1 MKDFRIEDFYNLDGQ
16 TAVVTGGSTG
26 LGLAITRCL
35 VSAGAKVIVLSME
48 TPEQAAPA
56 MEEFGDRAVYYQFNI
71 TDTDR
76 TQEVVDQ
83 IVAKHGPVGILV
95 NNAGNHCKKFIWEM
109 SVEEYVSVLDVHL
122 VGAFALTKA
131 LVPQMKELGR
141 GRILFQASMTSYIG
155 QPQVAGYSTAKAGYL
170 GLIHTLTAELA
181 QFGITVNAIAPGWI
195 DTPMFHKAT
204 DTDPQ
209 RLAKIMGRI
218 PAKAV
223 GDPMDVGMC
232 AAFLCSDAA
241 RYISGTCVPVDGGAL
256 IGF

>member
-1 MKDFRIEDFYNLDGQ
+1 MLTGKSLTGQ
-16 TAVVTGGSTG
+16 VAIVTGASRGIGKAVAQALAAEGATVIINYNGS
-26 LGLAITRCL
+26 A
-35 VSAGAKVIVLSME
+35 E
-48 TPEQAAPA
+48 AA
-56 MEEFGDRAVYYQFNI
+56 EAVAADIRSQGGMAEAVKCNVADFAESEAFVKAVTEKYG
-71 TDTDR
+71 R
-76 TQEVVDQ
+76 VD
-83 IVAKHGPVGILV
+83 ILV
-95 NNAGNHCKKFIWEM
+95 NNAGNHCKKYIWDM
-109 SVEEYVSVLDVHL
+109 TVEDYKSVLDVHL

-131 LVPQMKELGR
+131 FVPQMKEQGH
-141 GRILFQASMTSYIG
+141 GRIIFQASMTSYIG

-181 QFGITVNAIAPGWI
+181 EYGITANAIAPGWI

-204 DTDPQ
+204 DNDPP

-218 PAKAV
+218 PAKSV

-241 RYISGTCVPVDGGAL
+241 RYISGTCIPVDGGAL

>member
-1 MKDFRIEDFYNLDGQ
+1 MSEETIIR
-16 TAVVTGGSTG
+16 TAVVTGGSRG
-26 LGLAITRCL
+26 IGRAVCIQLAKQGCNVVVNYCHGEAAAAETVALCKAENADAVAVQAD
-35 VSAGAKVIVLSME
+35 VSTAEGCKALF
-48 TPEQAAPA
+48 EQAVNA
-56 MEEFGDRAVYYQFNI
+56 FGR
-71 TDTDR
+71 
-76 TQEVVDQ
+76 VD
-83 IVAKHGPVGILV
+83 ILV
-95 NNAGNHCKKFIWEM
+95 NNAGNHCKKFIWDM
-109 SVEEYVSVLDVHL
+109 TVDDYKRVLDVHL

-131 LVPQMKELGR
+131 FVPQMKEQGH
-141 GRILFQASMTSYIG
+141 GRIIFQASMTSYIG

-181 QFGITVNAIAPGWI
+181 EYGITVNAIAPGWI

-204 DTDPQ
+204 DNDPP

-218 PAKAV
+218 PAKSV

-241 RYISGTCVPVDGGAL
+241 RYISGTCIPVDGGAL